1 MAMVVAFFFTTART
15 YQQKSSTVI
24 FQLPKVFL
32 LKLIFIKK
40 WLINCSYNPRKNNI
54 GSHPNVISK
63 TLDTYYGK
71 YEKVVFLGDFHAGIK
86 ETTMK
91 SFCVSYNLTNF
102 IKQPTCFKN
111 PQKPSYIDLILTN
124 MPKSFQTTYI
134 IVTGLPD
141 FHRLTV
147 SVLKMHFWKLP
158 PRIISYRDFS
168 NYHNANF
175 INSLTEV
182 LFEGENTKSFV
193 KDPDCFYKVCPE
205 VLNQHAPRKKKY
217 VRGNNKRFMNNALS
231 KALTQRINLRNKFL
245 KDPSAANK
253 FSYNKQKNWRVS
265 LLRKEKKK

>member
-71 YEKVVFLGDFHAGIK
+71 YEKVVFLGDFHAGI
-86 ETTMK
+86 
-91 SFCVSYNLTNF
+91 NF

-111 PQKPSYIDLILTN
+111 PQKPSYFDLILTN

-147 SVLKMHFWKLP
+147 SVLKMHF
-158 PRIISYRDFS
+158 
-168 NYHNANF
+168 
-175 INSLTEV
+175 
-182 LFEGENTKSFV
+182 
-193 KDPDCFYKVCPE
+193 
-205 VLNQHAPRKKKY
+205 
-217 VRGNNKRFMNNALS
+217 
-231 KALTQRINLRNKFL
+231 
-245 KDPSAANK
+245 
-253 FSYNKQKNWRVS
+253 
-265 LLRKEKKK
+265 

>member
-1 MAMVVAFFFTTART
+1 MTKMAIVVAFFFTTART

-147 SVLKMHFWKLP
+147 SVLKMHF
-158 PRIISYRDFS
+158 
-168 NYHNANF
+168 
-175 INSLTEV
+175 
-182 LFEGENTKSFV
+182 
-193 KDPDCFYKVCPE
+193 
-205 VLNQHAPRKKKY
+205 
-217 VRGNNKRFMNNALS
+217 
-231 KALTQRINLRNKFL
+231 
-245 KDPSAANK
+245 
-253 FSYNKQKNWRVS
+253 
-265 LLRKEKKK
+265 